1 MGRSAERTLGNGFA
15 TVTEIAN
22 AQDIANIAAGLDWRL
37 NSAQAAQVFNE
48 LSSAEI
54 YGSLAAVDQNA
65 VFNTTVNRLA
75 ARRSYGEALG
85 TQLWFNPSANF
96 AKTGGTK
103 SGASKIK
110 TNSYGGAFGIDV
122 AYQEDGAFGI
132 GFGYGQHDVTAQG
145 SPEEAQVRTY
155 TIGAYATQGFGP
167 FYGSFQFAYGFSK
180 FEVERDLTLLAR
192 TIKGDFKGKQLD
204 ASIELGYDFSA
215 GGSLVVTPYGK
226 LALRRWSMNGFTEE
240 GGAGI
245 GLRVEDASK
254 TVFSPVLGVK
264 AGALLGD
271 ADGIAYRPYA
281 KVQYSFQGNIGSDR
295 TVQYLG
301 GGDAFR
307 LKGVDPDGNGL
318 IELGVDA
325 SVNKR
330 VNLFLSGGYGFGGH
344 NSIGQVRGGISFG
357 F

>member
-1 MGRSAERTLGNGFA
+1 M
-15 TVTEIAN
+15 
-22 AQDIANIAAGLDWRL
+22 
-37 NSAQAAQVFNE
+37 
-48 LSSAEI
+48 
-54 YGSLAAVDQNA
+54 
-65 VFNTTVNRLA
+65 
-75 ARRSYGEALG
+75 
-85 TQLWFNPSANF
+85 
-96 AKTGGTK
+96 GGTK

-132 GFGYGQHDVTAQG
+132 GFGYGQHDVTAKG

-192 TIKGDFKGKQLD
+192 TIKGDFKGSQWD
-204 ASIELGYDFSA
+204 ASLELGYDIGS
-215 GGSLVVTPYGK
+215 GGGLVVTPYGK

-245 GLRVEDASK
+245 GLHVDDASK
-254 TVFSPVLGVK
+254 TVFSPIIGVK

-271 ADGIAYRPYA
+271 VEGIAYRPYA
-281 KVQYSFQGNIGSDR
+281 KVQYSFQGDIGSDR
-295 TVQYLG
+295 TVQYVG
-301 GGDAFR
+301 GGNAFR
-307 LKGVDPDGNGL
+307 LKGVDPDGSGL

-330 VNLFLSGGYGFGGH
+330 VNLFLSAGYGFGGH
-344 NSIGQVRGGISFG
+344 NSSAQVRGGISFG